1 MNKLVIANIGVG
13 NRGKSTSIKE
23 CFKLLSS
30 RYPKNVSIIHALK
43 SGDVKAIV
51 DVNGTLVGIESQGDP
66 NSRMPKSLIGFHK
79 AGCDIIVIACRT
91 SGETYDAVKNMSKY
105 GYQVVWA
112 ANDKN
117 WDDAHIVDYLNVEFA
132 EHIVQLIEDRI
143 AGKY

>member
-30 RYPKNVSIIHALK
+30 RYPKNVTIIHALK

-66 NSRMPKSLIGFHK
+66 KSRMPDSLISFRK
-79 AGCDIIVIACRT
+79 AGCEIILIACRT
-91 SGETYDAVKNMSKY
+91 YGETYDAIMDMKKY
-105 GYQVVWA
+105 GYQIVWT

-117 WDDAHIVDYLNVEFA
+117 WEDDRIVDYLNSKYA
-132 EHIVQLIEDRI
+132 EHILQLIEDRI
-143 AGKY
+143 AGFY